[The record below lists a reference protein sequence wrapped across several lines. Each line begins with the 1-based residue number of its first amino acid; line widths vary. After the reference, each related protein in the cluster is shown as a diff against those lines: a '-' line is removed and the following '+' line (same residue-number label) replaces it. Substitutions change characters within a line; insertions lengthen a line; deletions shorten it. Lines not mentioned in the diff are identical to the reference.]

1 MDYSENTTI
10 LSALQITGDLVDHDS
25 DMTNSTTPAAA
36 AITHPTMDQVRE
48 VPLFSGLDESEI
60 EQISRGMVCKHF
72 DRDVTIFSQGDDA
85 DFALFISSGVVNVFS
100 ALPGGDVI
108 PLAVLE
114 SGSTIGETSLV
125 ETSIRSASVK
135 TVTDVTGLVMER
147 WFFQGFLSQTSP
159 VASSILGQLTR
170 LLCTRIQTQ
179 YEDIIWPGHAEKSH
193 IMPERPSIEKTTIS
207 LGSTQCPFPYK
218 AFLPCLEF
226 FSAFQP
232 DDIDVVTSRARILEV
247 PQGTMLYEFGAR
259 QESCFFVVRGALE
272 LCVNSSSEQTP
283 LAVMGPGKFLNVSG
297 LICGQPQVGC
307 GRVRE
312 DATLLE
318 FSGDSLLRLLS
329 EHSLL
334 ALKFQLAL
342 CRSLIVDSGNV
353 NKRIARQSS
362 QASVN
367 ISL

>member
-1 MDYSENTTI
+1 M
-10 LSALQITGDLVDHDS
+10 A
-25 DMTNSTTPAAA
+25 NSTTQAAGV
-36 AITHPTMDQVRE
+36 ITHPTTDQVRQ
-48 VPLFSGLDESEI
+48 VPLFSGLDEKGI

-72 DRDVTIFSQGDDA
+72 DRDTTIFSQGDDA
-85 DFALFISSGVVNVFS
+85 DFALFVSSGVVNVFL
-100 ALPGGDVI
+100 ALPGGGEI

-125 ETSIRSASVK
+125 ETSVRSASVRA
-135 TVTDVTGLVMER
+135 VTDVTGLVMER
-147 WFFQGFLSQTSP
+147 WFFQGFLSQESP
-159 VASSILGQLTR
+159 AASSILGQLTR
-170 LLCTRIQTQ
+170 LLCKRIRTQ
-179 YEDIIWPGHAEKSH
+179 YRDFIWPDHAEKSH
-193 IMPERPSIEKTTIS
+193 IMPERPGTAKTTIS
-207 LGSTQCPFPYK
+207 QGSTQCQFSYK
-218 AFLPCLEF
+218 AFLPCLRF

-232 DDIDVVTSRARILEV
+232 DEIDVVTSRATVLEV

-272 LCVNSSSEQTP
+272 LCVNSSCEQIP
-283 LAVMGPGKFLNVSG
+283 LAVMGPGKFLSVSG

-312 DATLLE
+312 DATILE
-318 FSGDSLLRLLS
+318 FSGESLFRLLS

-342 CRSLIVDSGNV
+342 CHSLIVDLGKV

-362 QASVN
+362 QALVN